1 MNSFSSHLHAQIS
14 FLAGIPMLGSS
25 LLPEEVDSTT
35 SVQAQAVQPD
45 SMVSLRHSHSRVDD
59 HTNFPV
65 RGALGEGL
73 NHGCNLGSVDLDF

>member
-1 MNSFSSHLHAQIS
+1 MNSFPSRLHTQIS

-25 LLPEEVDSTT
+25 VLPEEIDSTT
-35 SVQAQAVQPD
+35 SVQAQAAQPD
-45 SMVSLRHSHSRVDD
+45 STVSLLHSHSRVDD

-65 RGALGEGL
+65 RGVLGEGL